1 MNFDEFCAAFRD
13 YRNEEIVFVGLGN
26 RWRGDDG
33 VGLLLVEQL
42 QLSPRLAGAHF
53 ILAGTNPE
61 NYLQQI
67 LDCHARLVIFID
79 ASRFEGTP
87 GQLTWCTSE
96 QIDTI
101 GLSTHA
107 FSIKLVEQY
116 LLTEQPLEFKYLLIQ
131 PEQTSPG
138 KNISNSIQQSLHH
151 FWKQSK

>member
-1 MNFDEFCAAFRD
+1 MNFDEFCAAFTEFK
-13 YRNEEIVFVGLGN
+13 NEEIVFVGLGN

-61 NYLQQI
+61 NHLQQI

-87 GQLTWCTSE
+87 GQMSWCTSE
-96 QIDTI
+96 QIDSI

-116 LLTEQPLEFKYLLIQ
+116 LRTEQALEFKYLLIQ
-131 PEQTSPG
+131 PELTSFG
-138 KNISNSIQQSLHH
+138 ENLSKSLYQSLQN
-151 FWKQSK
+151 FWM

>member
-1 MNFDEFCAAFRD
+1 MNFDEFCAAFAEFK
-13 YRNEEIVFVGLGN
+13 NEDIVFVGLGN

-33 VGLLLVEQL
+33 VGLQVVEQL

-53 ILAGTNPE
+53 ILAGTTPE

-87 GQLTWCTSE
+87 GQLSWCTSE
-96 QIDTI
+96 QIDSI

-116 LLTEQPLEFKYLLIQ
+116 LCVGQALEFKYLLIQ
-131 PEQTSPG
+131 PEQTSFG
-138 KNISNSIQQSLHH
+138 EGLSKALQQSLRK
-151 FWKQSK
+151 FWKPSK

>member
-1 MNFDEFCAAFRD
+1 MNFDEFCAAFAEFK
-13 YRNEEIVFVGLGN
+13 NQEIVFVGLGN

-53 ILAGTNPE
+53 ILAGTTPE

-79 ASRFEGTP
+79 AARFGGAP
-87 GQLTWCTSE
+87 GQLTWRISD
-96 QIDTI
+96 QIDSI

-116 LLTEQPLEFKYLLIQ
+116 LYAGQSLEFKYLLIQ
-131 PEQTSPG
+131 PEQTSFG
-138 KNISNSIQQSLHH
+138 EGLSNAMQQALRN
-151 FWKQSK
+151 FLEAL

>member
-1 MNFDEFCAAFRD
+1 MNFDEFCAAFTEFK
-13 YRNEEIVFVGLGN
+13 NEEIVFVGLGN

-61 NYLQQI
+61 NHLQQI

-87 GQLTWCTSE
+87 GQMSWCTSE
-96 QIDTI
+96 QIDSI

-116 LLTEQPLEFKYLLIQ
+116 LRTEQSLEFKYLLIQ
-131 PEQTSPG
+131 PELTSFG
-138 KNISNSIQQSLHH
+138 ENLSKSLYQSLQK
-151 FWKQSK
+151 FWM

>member
-1 MNFDEFCAAFRD
+1 MNFDEFCAAFTEFK
-13 YRNEEIVFVGLGN
+13 NEEIVFVGLGN

-61 NYLQQI
+61 NHLQQI

-87 GQLTWCTSE
+87 GQMSWCTSE
-96 QIDTI
+96 QIDSI

-116 LLTEQPLEFKYLLIQ
+116 LRTEQSLEFKYLLIQ
-131 PEQTSPG
+131 PELTSFG
-138 KNISNSIQQSLHH
+138 ENLSKSLYQSLQN
-151 FWKQSK
+151 FWM

>member
-1 MNFDEFCAAFRD
+1 MNFDEFCAAFSEYQNR
-13 YRNEEIVFVGLGN
+13 EIVFVGLGN

-67 LDCHARLVIFID
+67 LDCQARLVIFID
-79 ASRFEGTP
+79 ASRFQGYP
-87 GQLTWCTSE
+87 GQMTWRTSD
-96 QIDTI
+96 QIDTM

-107 FSIKLVEQY
+107 YSIKLVEQY
-116 LLTEQPLEFKYLLIQ
+116 LRANQSLEFMYLLVE
-131 PEQTSPG
+131 PEQTTPG
-138 KNISNSIQQSLHH
+138 KGFSNTILQSLHN
-151 FWKQSK
+151 FWKSS